1 MKNNDKY
8 DKVITDFDLDFIKK
22 KFDDD
27 GVTPPVNLESD
38 NIKNA
43 IEKSH
48 NKRIKF
54 TNSKVLKTAVSLVA
68 CVAIVAVSLNLAFTQ
83 NNQKPPVTN
92 NSVKSENA
100 VFDTFSSA
108 KEIKEYFKSI
118 EKNNK
123 SYNFFKDTIKGAE
136 TAKDTASL
144 TYSKTNVQ
152 VENVDEADIIKND
165 GKYIYTASSNSE
177 NKISIYKPDGRK
189 QS

>member
-27 GVTPPVNLESD
+27 GVTPPLNLESG

-68 CVAIVAVSLNLAFTQ
+68 CIACLLYTSDA
-83 NNQKPPVTN
+83 
-92 NSVKSENA
+92 
-100 VFDTFSSA
+100 
-108 KEIKEYFKSI
+108 
-118 EKNNK
+118 
-123 SYNFFKDTIKGAE
+123 
-136 TAKDTASL
+136 
-144 TYSKTNVQ
+144 
-152 VENVDEADIIKND
+152 ADD
-165 GKYIYTASSNSE
+165 
-177 NKISIYKPDGRK
+177 
-189 QS
+189 

>member
-27 GVTPPVNLESD
+27 GVTPPVNLESG

-68 CVAIVAVSLNLAFTQ
+68 CIAIVAVSLNLAFTQ

-108 KEIKEYFKSI
+108 KEIKEYLLHCHK
-118 EKNNK
+118 KK
-123 SYNFFKDTIKGAE
+123 TI
-136 TAKDTASL
+136 SL
-144 TYSKTNVQ
+144 IIFLKIQLKVQ
-152 VENVDEADIIKND
+152 
-165 GKYIYTASSNSE
+165 
-177 NKISIYKPDGRK
+177 KPPRIPHH
-189 QS
+189 

>member
-27 GVTPPVNLESD
+27 GVTPPLNLESG

-68 CVAIVAVSLNLAFTQ
+68 CIAIVAVSLNLAFTQ

-118 EKNNK
+118 EK
-123 SYNFFKDTIKGAE
+123 TI
-136 TAKDTASL
+136 SL
-144 TYSKTNVQ
+144 IIFLKIQLKVQ
-152 VENVDEADIIKND
+152 
-165 GKYIYTASSNSE
+165 
-177 NKISIYKPDGRK
+177 KPPRIPHH
-189 QS
+189 

>member
-1 MKNNDKY
+1 MINTIKLLL
-8 DKVITDFDLDFIKK
+8 IFDLDFIKK

-83 NNQKPPVTN
+83 SNQKPPVTN
-92 NSVKSENA
+92 DSLQSENA

-118 EKNNK
+118 GKKIINLIIFLK
-123 SYNFFKDTIKGAE
+123 IQLK
-136 TAKDTASL
+136 
-144 TYSKTNVQ
+144 VQ
-152 VENVDEADIIKND
+152 
-165 GKYIYTASSNSE
+165 
-177 NKISIYKPDGRK
+177 KPPRIPHH
-189 QS
+189 

>member
-83 NNQKPPVTN
+83 SNQKPPVTN
-92 NSVKSENA
+92 DSLQSENA

-136 TAKDTASL
+136 TAKIRIINLFKNKMCRLKMSMKPILLKMTG
-144 TYSKTNVQ
+144 NIFIQQ
-152 VENVDEADIIKND
+152 VVILKIK
-165 GKYIYTASSNSE
+165 SVF
-177 NKISIYKPDGRK
+177 ISRTERK
-189 QS
+189 